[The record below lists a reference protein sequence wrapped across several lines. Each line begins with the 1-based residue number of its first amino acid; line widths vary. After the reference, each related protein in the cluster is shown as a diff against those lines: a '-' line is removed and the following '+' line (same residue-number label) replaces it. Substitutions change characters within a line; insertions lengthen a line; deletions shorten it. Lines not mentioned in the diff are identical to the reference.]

1 VIEVQFI
8 GRAAHRALRTVT
20 SPHLELDMGWDQPPS
35 LRVDVDRLF
44 KIVITFD
51 CD

>member
-1 VIEVQFI
+1 
-8 GRAAHRALRTVT
+8 
-20 SPHLELDMGWDQPPS
+20 MGWDQPPS

-51 CD
+51 CDCSDKPVRGTGEPIRRGTPD